1 MTDKLTLDWIIT
13 TLKKSG
19 CNSKQIVIDRL
30 EKASEEDLYILQNSI
45 YERQMELFRLERLE
59 EVKK

>member
-1 MTDKLTLDWIIT
+1 MNELLTLDWIIT

-30 EKASEEDLYILQNSI
+30 EKAHYGELKELINSLVEEITND
-45 YERQMELFRLERLE
+45 RRLPF
-59 EVKK
+59 

>member
-30 EKASEEDLYILQNSI
+30 EKAHCGELKDLINDLVNEI
-45 YERQMELFRLERLE
+45 IKGERLPF
-59 EVKK
+59 